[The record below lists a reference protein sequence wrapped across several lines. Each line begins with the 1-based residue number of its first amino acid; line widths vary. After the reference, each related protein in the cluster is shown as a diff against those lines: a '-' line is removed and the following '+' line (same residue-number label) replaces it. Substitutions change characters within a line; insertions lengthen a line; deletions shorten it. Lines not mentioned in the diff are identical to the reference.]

1 MSRQKQIKRKEYR
14 CAKDT
19 THDGEDFNSH
29 VSDLFFYFLFFSD
42 GRGGKKFG
50 GDLRIEKD
58 EVKKTEKE
66 GAKDEK

>member
-1 MSRQKQIKRKEYR
+1 MMERTLTAMSVI
-14 CAKDT
+14 
-19 THDGEDFNSH
+19 S
-29 VSDLFFYFLFFSD
+29 FFYFLFFSD